1 MRNKNREPIWIM
13 VLRVALA
20 LLFLFSGMTKA
31 IDPINWGIKMDEYFN
46 SFGITFLHQASFYIG
61 FIPVIAEFLLGFM
74 LLFRIQVRWTALGY
88 LLFMVFFFFLT
99 LWLAVAE
106 HLEVNYGYNFG
117 VVKDCGC
124 FGQAIAMSNLE
135 TFLKNVVIIIPTIII
150 YLNYK
155 KIPEMKASALGK
167 FLLTCVGLAIVVAVQ
182 IYSLV
187 FLPPVDYS
195 NWRVGDQVV
204 NTFIDMPAKKEM
216 LFIYQNNADP
226 NDQIR
231 LTEEQMGSIMDEKP
245 NFYEEYEYVD
255 RIDSI
260 VAPAIEAEISGF
272 NMLDSMGR
280 DHAPNYIN
288 PDQEKLFLLFIHN
301 LDDTKS
307 RAMKGKALQSLVAAC
322 QEAGI
327 PFVAVTNDNYDEI
340 VSFISKYQLTFPI
353 YQNLIDPVKGPFMT
367 RDAIRSNPGLILIE
381 KGVVTKKW
389 TWRRIPSTLTQ

>member
-1 MRNKNREPIWIM
+1 
-13 VLRVALA
+13 
-20 LLFLFSGMTKA
+20 
-31 IDPINWGIKMDEYFN
+31 
-46 SFGITFLHQASFYIG
+46 
-61 FIPVIAEFLLGFM
+61 
-74 LLFRIQVRWTALGY
+74 
-88 LLFMVFFFFLT
+88 
-99 LWLAVAE
+99 
-106 HLEVNYGYNFG
+106 

-301 LDDTKS
+301 LDDAKS

-381 KGVVTKKW
+381 KGVVTKKMVMEKDPLY
-389 TWRRIPSTLTQ
+389 INSIK